1 MVKGACFNAKSP
13 IVIGVVVKEG
23 VLRIGTPLVIPDR
36 ENLRLGIVASIE
48 SNKKPITQARTKDGS
63 VAVKI
68 TNDGSVCY
76 GRQFDDTCQI
86 VSHITRDSIDLLKES
101 YRDELQKDD
110 WQTVMKLKKIFGI
123 M

>member
-13 IVIGVVVKEG
+13 IVIGVNVKEG

-36 ENLRLGIVASIE
+36 ENLKLGFVQSIE
-48 SNKKPITQARTKDGS
+48 LNKKPINQARTKDGS

-68 TNDGSVCY
+68 TTDGSVCY

-101 YRDELQKDD
+101 YRD
-110 WQTVMKLKKIFGI
+110 
-123 M
+123 

>member
-48 SNKKPITQARTKDGS
+48 SNKKPIT
-63 VAVKI
+63 
-68 TNDGSVCY
+68 
-76 GRQFDDTCQI
+76 
-86 VSHITRDSIDLLKES
+86 
-101 YRDELQKDD
+101 
-110 WQTVMKLKKIFGI
+110 
-123 M
+123 